1 MKEIYQSNK
10 VYLFIDGSGTDLFV
24 SATYNGAIDTAIRR
38 GYINYDTSAYACEE
52 SDSDDSYGI
61 TLADRDGD
69 EWEAIVRRMDLNR
82 FNEVFEDVYQI
93 EELEYYDV

>member
-1 MKEIYQSNK
+1 MVYYNHKRKKEDAMSK

-38 GYINYDTSAYACEE
+38 GYINCDTSAYACEE

-61 TLADRDGD
+61 
-69 EWEAIVRRMDLNR
+69 
-82 FNEVFEDVYQI
+82 QI
-93 EELEYYDV
+93 HRIK